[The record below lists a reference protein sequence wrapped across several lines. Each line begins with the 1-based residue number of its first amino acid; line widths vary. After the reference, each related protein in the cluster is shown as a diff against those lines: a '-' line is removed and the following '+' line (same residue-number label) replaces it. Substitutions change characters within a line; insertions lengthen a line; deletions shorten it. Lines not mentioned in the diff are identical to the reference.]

1 MQVMLDTSRMAA
13 SREGIENFYWP
24 LAHAELATFR
34 DELFAGLANVA
45 RARGDELDL
54 ERDLFGSICHFLTKE
69 GMSLFLVHALVRRI
83 RAGGHEPVWPANAKV
98 FPALAKGRAPEP
110 ADSQLVQTLK
120 KGPVCHATWK
130 RPLVKL
136 HHNVALNGFSWRAL
150 RPSNPTRDI
159 VAVHLTDVLQE
170 HARSVPD
177 AVEYAVFGEWFAP
190 ISDGD
195 LAREAPE
202 PLHERVRGEAVQAVA
217 KAFKEGGEELAPY
230 LAAYL
235 DATLAAGSR
244 LARQYLERI
253 GRYPEKLPRR
263 LWTGSG
269 GYLWARL
276 LRHAVR
282 RQGGEV
288 TGHEHGTGEGL
299 IAYFNSKT
307 FMDLESA
314 DRFVTFNSNQCRWLR
329 ETLDPR
335 YLVPRQAPEITIPTY
350 RSGLVKYAGDALL
363 RHGKTPTAKGPLRI
377 MYVGSIYC
385 SERPRAGHHNADL
398 VIADWQARLFGQLKE
413 WCYEV
418 VFKPHPEGE
427 QRPPASFVEK
437 MGIRFIEGRFEAVW
451 EQADVLL
458 FDWKSTSA
466 FCSAINTDRP
476 IILFDFNFER
486 FVPEAR
492 ELVERRCNVIP
503 GWQDADNRLQID
515 WEQLRSALE
524 SPIKGIDDE
533 FLETALRFA

>member
-13 SREGIENFYWP
+13 SSEGIENFYWP
-24 LAHAELATFR
+24 LAHAELAAFR
-34 DELFAGLANVA
+34 DELFSGLASVA
-45 RARGDELDL
+45 RARDDELDL

-69 GMSLFLVHALVRRI
+69 GMSLFLVQALLRRI
-83 RAGGHEPVWPANAKV
+83 RAAGHEPIWPANSKV
-98 FPALAKGRAPEP
+98 FPALARGAAPDL
-110 ADSQLVQTLK
+110 ADSQLVNALK
-120 KGPVCHATWK
+120 KGPACHVPWK

-136 HHNVALNGFSWRAL
+136 RRDVAFNGFGWKAL
-150 RPSNPTRDI
+150 RPANPKRDI
-159 VAVHLTDVLQE
+159 VAAHLTEVLQE

-177 AVEYAVFGEWFAP
+177 AVKYTVFGEWFFP

-195 LAREAPE
+195 LAREAPA
-202 PLHERVRGEAVQAVA
+202 PLHERIRYEAIQMVAQAFEA
-217 KAFKEGGEELAPY
+217 GGEELPLC
-230 LAAYL
+230 LAEYVDEIL
-235 DATLAAGSR
+235 VAGSR
-244 LARQYLERI
+244 LARLHLDRIRRHPER
-253 GRYPEKLPRR
+253 LPRR

-288 TGHEHGTGEGL
+288 TGHEHGTGEGI

-329 ETLDPR
+329 ETLDPK
-335 YLVPRQAPEITIPTY
+335 YLVPRNIPEITVPLY
-350 RSGLVKYAGDALL
+350 RPNLVKYAGGALL
-363 RHGKTPTAKGPLRI
+363 RRGKTPPADDRLRI

-385 SERPRAGHHNADL
+385 GERPRAGHHNADL
-398 VIADWQARLFGQLKE
+398 VIADWQARLFAQLRE
-413 WCYEV
+413 WGHEV

-427 QRPPASFVEK
+427 QRPPVFFSEG
-437 MGIRFIEGRFEAVW
+437 MGIRFIEGRFESVW

-466 FCSAINTDRP
+466 FSSAINTDRR
-476 IILFDFNFER
+476 IVLFDFDFER
-486 FVPEAR
+486 LVHEAQ
-492 ELVERRCNVIP
+492 ELVEQRCNVISGRP
-503 GWQDADNRLQID
+503 DANNRLQID

-524 SPIKGIDDE
+524 SSAKEIDDR
-533 FLETALRFA
+533 FLKTALRFA